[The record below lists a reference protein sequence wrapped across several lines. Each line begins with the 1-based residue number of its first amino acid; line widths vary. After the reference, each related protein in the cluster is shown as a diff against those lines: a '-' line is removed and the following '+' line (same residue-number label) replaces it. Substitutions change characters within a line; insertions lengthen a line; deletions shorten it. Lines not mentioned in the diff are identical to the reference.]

1 MDDLEDAIVLLLAEV
16 EAPEKAQAVVLPLH
30 AGHVIAHLATH
41 LSAHMATHLSAH
53 MATHLSAHMATHLAT
68 HGAAH
73 LTAHATA
80 HRAAASLRAPRI
92 AVGLMGGMPGR
103 GAGAGRTGRTSGLR
117 EGNGRDDRQREDP
130 DDSAACEATGEGGC
144 DR

>member
-1 MDDLEDAIVLLLAEV
+1 
-16 EAPEKAQAVVLPLH
+16 
-30 AGHVIAHLATH
+30 
-41 LSAHMATHLSAH
+41 
-53 MATHLSAHMATHLAT
+53 
-68 HGAAH
+68 
-73 LTAHATA
+73 
-80 HRAAASLRAPRI
+80 
-92 AVGLMGGMPGR
+92 MGGMPGG